1 GVPTSNAP
9 LAEGKGWMYEGGTRV
24 CQMARLPGMI
34 EPGSVCR
41 VPVTSTDLYPTFLE
55 AACCPPR
62 PDQHRDGVSL
72 LPLFQGE
79 STLARDAIFWHY
91 PHYANQGGRP
101 AGAVRR
107 GDWKLIQHFEDDRL
121 ELFNLRDDE
130 GETTDLAATHAGIV
144 QELHGLLSAWQQEI
158 EALIPE
164 PNPNY
169 RPAPLEP
176 GIDPAEV

>member
-1 GVPTSNAP
+1 
-9 LAEGKGWMYEGGTRV
+9 M
-24 CQMARLPGMI
+24 
-34 EPGSVCR
+34 
-41 VPVTSTDLYPTFLE
+41 TSTDLYPTFLE
-55 AACCPPR
+55 VAGCPPR

-72 LPLFQGE
+72 VPLLRGE
-79 STLARDAIFWHY
+79 SSLAREAIFWHY

-130 GETTDLAATHAGIV
+130 SETTDLANDHPALVT
-144 QELHGLLSAWQQEI
+144 QLYGLLADWQQEI
-158 EALIPE
+158 EALMPK

-169 RPAPLEP
+169 EPPPLEP
-176 GIDPAEV
+176 GVDPAEI